1 MITSKQAA
9 QIFGVTIRRID
20 QHVKDGTL
28 IRPKPGFVSCESLAA
43 LLKKERDEKTDDIA
57 NYEAD
62 KARKMAADA
71 DLSEI
76 QAGKAAGEL
85 VLARPM
91 RKAIEDAIAVAV
103 IKLIAVGPKVA
114 PLVILERHPKPA
126 GEIITNAIRAACE
139 ELHHI
144 DIRESSAIEEPAA
157 TE

>member
-1 MITSKQAA
+1 MVEEGKL
-9 QIFGVTIRRID
+9 
-20 QHVKDGTL
+20 K
-28 IRPKPGFVSCESLAA
+28 RPNTGFISCESMAEFIRS
-43 LLKKERDEKTDDIA
+43 ERQSHGESPAD
-57 NYEAD
+57 YEAD

-76 QAGKAAGEL
+76 QAGRAAGEL

-103 IKLIAVGPKVA
+103 VKLIAVGPKVA

-126 GEIITNAIRAACE
+126 GEIIAKAIRAACE

-144 DIRESSAIEEPAA
+144 DIRESVAIAENPNSE
-157 TE
+157 